1 MTPFASKSASARLL
15 LFPCSSPFLRRLGS
29 ACSTCPTTTRYSM
42 SGSALRSAS
51 RRLWNIRELLFS
63 AIEKSLVAGEN
74 HLPQLREFRN
84 VGVVR
89 FLCDASLKFKRL
101 SHRPFG
107 LFGHLR

>member
-1 MTPFASKSASARLL
+1 
-15 LFPCSSPFLRRLGS
+15 
-29 ACSTCPTTTRYSM
+29 M

-101 SHRPFG
+101 SQRPFG
-107 LFGHLR
+107 LFGHLRSNALEASLYLAYGANHGSKAILAGLPILVSDVLQFFSH